1 MSDLPLVSIIT
12 INYNQEIVTCEL
24 LQSLRNI
31 NYKNIEVIVVDN
43 ASKINPSKLISEKFP
58 ETKVI
63 ISDVNLGFAGGNNLG
78 IRQAKGK
85 YILLLNND
93 TEVEPGFLQPLVSLM
108 ENNEMVGMAS
118 PKIVYFNTNI
128 IQYAGSRAINPYTGR
143 GRKIGNKE
151 ADYGQFNETRE
162 TDLAHG
168 AALMVS
174 KAMIDKVGMMS
185 EIFFLYY
192 EEHDWCEAVKRAG
205 YKIFYVADSTV
216 YHKESM
222 SVGKNNPMKT
232 YYMNRNRLLYMRRNV
247 MGLQL
252 VFALLFFAMISVPKN
267 TIKFIVNR
275 ETKHLK
281 AFYKGI
287 FWNLSNL
294 SLKTDL

>member
-1 MSDLPLVSIIT
+1 
-12 INYNQEIVTCEL
+12 
-24 LQSLRNI
+24 
-31 NYKNIEVIVVDN
+31 
-43 ASKINPSKLISEKFP
+43 
-58 ETKVI
+58 
-63 ISDVNLGFAGGNNLG
+63 
-78 IRQAKGK
+78 
-85 YILLLNND
+85 
-93 TEVEPGFLQPLVSLM
+93 
-108 ENNEMVGMAS
+108 
-118 PKIVYFNTNI
+118 
-128 IQYAGSRAINPYTGR
+128 
-143 GRKIGNKE
+143 
-151 ADYGQFNETRE
+151 
-162 TDLAHG
+162 

-281 AFYKGI
+281 
-287 FWNLSNL
+287 
-294 SLKTDL
+294 